1 MKKIAL
7 FILSIT
13 LLTACSDFQ
22 DVTFSGVENFKII
35 SLTQSGVEAEITAKI
50 KNPNKTAFTIYK
62 SEFDATL
69 GGINAGKAHIT
80 KNVRIKPNSEE
91 VYTFIIKSDFSKL
104 FKSDKYL
111 SASSKEFILLSLC
124 VLVVLNLLIKM
135 FPNSFGLSGKSFSYS
150 GNNFHC
156 FSFNL
161 I

>member
-104 FKSDKYL
+104 SIADMPRIIGM
-111 SASSKEFILLSLC
+111 ASSK
-124 VLVVLNLLIKM
+124 NIKVGLKGNM
-135 FPNSFGLSGKSFSYS
+135 KVGKLFVKKSVPVDFTKSVPLSGF
-150 GNNFHC
+150 
-156 FSFNL
+156 
-161 I
+161 